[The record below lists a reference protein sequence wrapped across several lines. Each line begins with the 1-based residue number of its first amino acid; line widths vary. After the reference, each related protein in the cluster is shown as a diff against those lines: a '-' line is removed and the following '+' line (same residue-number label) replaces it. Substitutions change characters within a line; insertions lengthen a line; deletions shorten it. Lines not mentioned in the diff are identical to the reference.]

1 MHVQLHIGVRGP
13 RWAGAFSV
21 RRKWQTPSSPTSRNR
36 RYGILAEVHAR
47 ALMDRV
53 DQHVDD
59 LTQCAGLAIGIGGEW
74 HGDVISTARDPRNAL
89 AARGEDPSFLLA
101 TQRSVVCGI

>member
-1 MHVQLHIGVRGP
+1 MCGVSG
-13 RWAGAFSV
+13 GLE
-21 RRKWQTPSSPTSRNR
+21 PSLSAESGKHQALQRHARNR

-59 LTQCAGLAIGIGGEW
+59 LAQCAGLAIGIGGEW
-74 HGDVISTARDPRNAL
+74 HGDVISTAGDPRNAL

-101 TQRSVVCGI
+101 TPRSVVCGI